1 MRYYALDKNHCTF
14 ATEIDRIMK
23 KWLLV
28 AVVMM
33 MTLTVGANDGVFF
46 VNGNHLVP
54 VQETDIALTK
64 EVLTISLCDDGYA
77 TVDVQYV
84 LTNRGKEKT
93 VTMGFEA
100 GAPYNDEVAFSPQG
114 IHPYISDFTVVM
126 NGEQLSYMNAV
137 VKTKYNEACDF
148 LPLNLDKWK
157 SYDEVKMRN
166 GEELPNN
173 SLLYNTELDSLID
186 FAYAYYFIARFKP
199 GQNTIHHTYRYLM
212 SYGVG
217 RTFEV
222 PYWLMP
228 AMRWANQQI
237 DDFTLRIEAKNTAK
251 HFFVEDSIFSQSPF
265 VVTEG
270 VGKVKKTK
278 NYDELFVEIAL
289 RNGAVTWH
297 AQNFRPKDDM
307 NIQSAER
314 LHYDDFKLGTF
325 YDRSYRYMPGCYIL
339 EDNDKSEEQRRILT
353 NLPFANRGY
362 VFKDKK
368 LQKYFSQFFW
378 YMPDP
383 SWKPDTHDFTPR
395 EWRLIK

>member
-1 MRYYALDKNHCTF
+1 MRKIILSFLIACVALST
-14 ATEIDRIMK
+14 A
-23 KWLLV
+23 W
-28 AVVMM
+28 
-33 MTLTVGANDGVFF
+33 ANDGVFF
-46 VNGNHLVP
+46 VNGNQLVP

-100 GAPYNDEVAFSPQG
+100 GAPYNDEAAFSPQG
-114 IHPYISDFTVVM
+114 IHPYISDFTVTM
-126 NGEQLSYMNAV
+126 NDEQLTYMNAV
-137 VKTKYNEACDF
+137 VASPFNVDCDF
-148 LPLNLDKWK
+148 QPLNLKQWK
-157 SYDEVKMRN
+157 SFDETKMRN

-173 SLLYNTELDSLID
+173 SMLYNLQRDSLVD
-186 FAYAYYFIARFKP
+186 FSYAYYFIARFQP
-199 GQNTIHHTYRYLM
+199 GQNTIHHAYRYRM

-228 AMRWANQQI
+228 AMRWANRQI
-237 DDFTLRIEAKNTAK
+237 DDFTLRIEAPHTAK
-251 HFFVEDSIFSQSPF
+251 HFFVEDSIFMQSPF

-278 NYDELFVEIAL
+278 VYNDQYTEIAL
-289 RNGAVTWH
+289 RNGTVEWH
-297 AQNFRPKDDM
+297 AKNFMPKSNM

-314 LHYDDFKLGTF
+314 LHYDNFIVGTF
-325 YDRSYRYMPGCYIL
+325 YDRSDRYMPGSYMI
-339 EDNDKSEEQRRILT
+339 EPDKSAARLRILK
-353 NLPFANRGY
+353 NLPYASRGY

-368 LQKYFSQFFW
+368 LQKYFSQFWW

-383 SWKPDTHDFTPR
+383 SWQPATTDFTPR
-395 EWRLIK
+395 EWKLINEGE

>member
-1 MRYYALDKNHCTF
+1 MALT
-14 ATEIDRIMK
+14 AR
-23 KWLLV
+23 
-28 AVVMM
+28 
-33 MTLTVGANDGVFF
+33 ANDGVLY

-77 TVDVQYV
+77 QVDVQYV
-84 LTNRGKEKT
+84 LTNRGQEKT

-100 GAPYNDEVAFSPQG
+100 GAPYNDEAPFSQQG

-126 NGEQLSYMNAV
+126 NGQQLSYMNAV
-137 VKTKYNEACDF
+137 VKTKYDEECDF
-148 LPLNLDKWK
+148 LPLNLQRWK
-157 SYDEVKMRN
+157 SYDEVRMRN
-166 GEELPNN
+166 GDELPNN
-173 SLLYNTELDSLID
+173 SMLYDTALDSLID
-186 FAYAYYFIARFKP
+186 FAYAYYFVARFKP
-199 GQNTIHHTYRYLM
+199 GVNTIHHTYCYLT

-222 PYWLMP
+222 PYWLKP

-251 HFFVEDSIFSQSPF
+251 HFFVEDSIFAQSSF

-270 VGKVKKTK
+270 VGKIKKTRH
-278 NYDELFVEIAL
+278 YDDLFIEIAL
-289 RNGAVTWH
+289 RNGTVTWH
-297 AQNFRPKDDM
+297 AANFRPKADM

-314 LHYDDFKLGTF
+314 LHYDDFKVGTF
-325 YDRSYRYMPGCYIL
+325 YDRSDRYLPGSFVL
-339 EDNDKSEEQRRILT
+339 EEDHSAEQRRILA

-383 SWKPDTHDFTPR
+383 SWKADTHDFTPR
-395 EWRLIK
+395 EWRLINGR